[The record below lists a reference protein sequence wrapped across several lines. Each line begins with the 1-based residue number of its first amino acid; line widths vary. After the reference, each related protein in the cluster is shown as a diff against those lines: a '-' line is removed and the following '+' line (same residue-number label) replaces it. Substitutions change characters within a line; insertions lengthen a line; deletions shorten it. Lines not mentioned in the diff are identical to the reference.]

1 MRAFTIDVNLASIVA
16 SRARLIGSL
25 TEFGEIKMNANTI
38 QFRAGTWLEKIYML
52 GKDVFENKSNK
63 EIASLIGCDNPGRVS
78 QDRKTVAEKTGWSM
92 PVGRAPAAPADDWSG
107 FGSKI
112 ARPAQQPAAKPRKQ
126 AGSLPS
132 KIEGF
137 LCGIVEEV
145 PYVWEPCHVVSVI
158 EEDSV
163 AWNRFIRRMADL
175 DESMVESFERWLGR
189 GATMSRQASFDAV
202 AEAAARWDRKAL
214 AESLAREL
222 LELGFDKTPTAILRE
237 TWL

>member
-1 MRAFTIDVNLASIVA
+1 MST
-16 SRARLIGSL
+16 
-25 TEFGEIKMNANTI
+25 
-38 QFRAGTWLEKIYML
+38 QFKAGTWASKIFLL
-52 GKDVFENKSNK
+52 GKETFEKSSNK
-63 EIASLIGCDNPGRVS
+63 EIAAMVNCDNQGIVS
-78 QDRKTVAEKTGWSM
+78 RERKAVADKTGWSM

>member
-1 MRAFTIDVNLASIVA
+1 
-16 SRARLIGSL
+16 
-25 TEFGEIKMNANTI
+25 MND
-38 QFRAGTWLEKIYML
+38 QFKPDTWAGKIFSL
-52 GKDVFENKSNK
+52 GKDVFEKSSNK
-63 EIASLIGCDNPGRVS
+63 EVSDLVGCANQGIVS
-78 QDRKTVAEKTGWSM
+78 RERKAVADKTGWSM
-92 PVGRAPAAPADDWSG
+92 LGRAQATTTTAQ
-107 FGSKI
+107 
-112 ARPAQQPAAKPRKQ
+112 PAQQPATKPRKQ

-175 DESMVESFERWLGR
+175 DESMVESFERWLRR

-202 AEAAARWDRKAL
+202 AEAAARWDRKAR

-222 LELGFDKTPTAILRE
+222 LELGFDKTPSAILRE
-237 TWL
+237 IWI

>member
-1 MRAFTIDVNLASIVA
+1 
-16 SRARLIGSL
+16 
-25 TEFGEIKMNANTI
+25 MND
-38 QFRAGTWLEKIYML
+38 QFKPDTWEGKIFSL
-52 GKDVFENKSNK
+52 GKDVFEKSSNK
-63 EIASLIGCDNPGRVS
+63 EVSDLVGCANQGIVS
-78 QDRKTVAEKTGWSM
+78 RERKAVADKTGWSM
-92 PVGRAPAAPADDWSG
+92 LGRAQATTTTAQ
-107 FGSKI
+107 
-112 ARPAQQPAAKPRKQ
+112 PAQQPATKPRKQ

-202 AEAAARWDRKAL
+202 AEAAARWDRKAR

-222 LELGFDKTPTAILRE
+222 LELGFDKTPSAILRE
-237 TWL
+237 IWI

>member
-1 MRAFTIDVNLASIVA
+1 
-16 SRARLIGSL
+16 
-25 TEFGEIKMNANTI
+25 MND
-38 QFRAGTWLEKIYML
+38 QFKPDTWAGKIFSL
-52 GKDVFENKSNK
+52 GKDVFEKSSNK
-63 EIASLIGCDNPGRVS
+63 EVSDLVGCANQGIVS
-78 QDRKTVAEKTGWSM
+78 RERKAVADKTGWSM
-92 PVGRAPAAPADDWSG
+92 LGRAQATTTTAQ
-107 FGSKI
+107 
-112 ARPAQQPAAKPRKQ
+112 PAQQPATKPRKQ

-202 AEAAARWDRKAL
+202 AEAAARWDRKAR

-222 LELGFDKTPTAILRE
+222 LELGFDKTPSAILRE
-237 TWL
+237 IWV

>member
-1 MRAFTIDVNLASIVA
+1 
-16 SRARLIGSL
+16 
-25 TEFGEIKMNANTI
+25 MND
-38 QFRAGTWLEKIYML
+38 QFKPDTWAGKIFSL
-52 GKDVFENKSNK
+52 GKDVFEKSSNK
-63 EIASLIGCDNPGRVS
+63 EVSDLVGCDNQGIVS
-78 QDRKTVAEKTGWSM
+78 RERKAVADKTGWSM
-92 PVGRAPAAPADDWSG
+92 LGRAQATTTTAQ
-107 FGSKI
+107 
-112 ARPAQQPAAKPRKQ
+112 PAQQPATKPRKQ

-202 AEAAARWDRKAL
+202 AEAAARWDRKAR

-222 LELGFDKTPTAILRE
+222 LELGFDKTPSAILRE
-237 TWL
+237 IWI

>member
-1 MRAFTIDVNLASIVA
+1 
-16 SRARLIGSL
+16 
-25 TEFGEIKMNANTI
+25 MND
-38 QFRAGTWLEKIYML
+38 QFKADTWAGKIFSL
-52 GKDVFENKSNK
+52 GKDVFEKSSNK
-63 EIASLIGCDNPGRVS
+63 EVSDLVGCANQGIVS
-78 QDRKTVAEKTGWSM
+78 RERKAVADKTGWSM
-92 PVGRAPAAPADDWSG
+92 LGRAQATTTTAQ
-107 FGSKI
+107 
-112 ARPAQQPAAKPRKQ
+112 PAQQPATKPRKQ

-202 AEAAARWDRKAL
+202 AEAAARWDRKAR

-222 LELGFDKTPTAILRE
+222 LELGFDKTPSAILRE
-237 TWL
+237 IWV

>member
-1 MRAFTIDVNLASIVA
+1 
-16 SRARLIGSL
+16 
-25 TEFGEIKMNANTI
+25 MND
-38 QFRAGTWLEKIYML
+38 QFKPDTWAGKIFSL
-52 GKDVFENKSNK
+52 GKDVFEKSSNK
-63 EIASLIGCDNPGRVS
+63 EVSDLVGCANQGIVS
-78 QDRKTVAEKTGWSM
+78 RERKAVADKTGWSM
-92 PVGRAPAAPADDWSG
+92 LGRAQATTTTAQ
-107 FGSKI
+107 
-112 ARPAQQPAAKPRKQ
+112 PAQQPATKPRKQ

-202 AEAAARWDRKAL
+202 AEAAARWDRKAR

-222 LELGFDKTPTAILRE
+222 LELGFDKTPSAILRE
-237 TWL
+237 IWI